1 MRVAS
6 TCGKSARFKEKGM
19 FSARCFFRPRV
30 EQKVATVAK
39 GTSPI
44 WQVSFGVRFTPSCEC
59 LLVWKVSLIIPTAR
73 TF

>member
-1 MRVAS
+1 MAS

-39 GTSPI
+39 GPALFGRFLLEFVSPLA
-44 WQVSFGVRFTPSCEC
+44 VSAFWSGK
-59 LLVWKVSLIIPTAR
+59 LVS
-73 TF
+73 